1 MPSAYTGVV
10 LGRDKVDKLVEAAF
24 ETLEEENG
32 DTALVGTVLL
42 VCEVRTDYDSTAFYT
57 FSNDKRQ
64 WIQRALITEA
74 QEAILLGEVEEK

>member
-1 MPSAYTGVV
+1 M
-10 LGRDKVDKLVEAAF
+10 LGREKVQKLLDAAF
-24 ETLEEENG
+24 ETMEEENG

-42 VCEVRTDYDSTAFYT
+42 VCEVRTDYDSTAFYS

-74 QEAILLGEVEEK
+74 QEAILLGEVEDR

>member
-1 MPSAYTGVV
+1 M
-10 LGRDKVDKLVEAAF
+10 LGLEKLQSLVEQAF
-24 ETLEEENG
+24 KTMEEENG

-42 VCEVRTDYDSTAFYT
+42 VCEVRTDHDETAFYS

-74 QEAILLGEVEEK
+74 QEAILLGAVEDTDQ

>member
-1 MPSAYTGVV
+1 M
-10 LGRDKVDKLVEAAF
+10 LGREKVQSLVDAAF
-24 ETLEEENG
+24 GTMESENG

-42 VCEVRTDYDSTAFYT
+42 VFEVRTEHDETAFYS

-74 QEAILLGEVEEK
+74 QEAILLGEVEER

>member
-1 MPSAYTGVV
+1 M
-10 LGRDKVDKLVEAAF
+10 LGREKLQSLVEHAF
-24 ETLEEENG
+24 ATMEEENG

-42 VCEVRTDYDSTAFYT
+42 LCEVRTDHDETAFYT

-74 QEAILLGEVEEK
+74 QEAILLGEVEQSDS